1 MSELD
6 RTRLVG
12 CCSRGEKSMPIY
24 EYECGQCQHALE
36 VIQKVSDEPLVT
48 CPQCNTDALR
58 KRISAPA
65 FRLKGGGWY
74 ETDFKTGKKKNLAES
89 DSKTSASK
97 RNESNASNKN
107 ASSGAAKAP
116 AKASTTSS

>member
-1 MSELD
+1 
-6 RTRLVG
+6 
-12 CCSRGEKSMPIY
+12 MPIY

-36 VIQKVSDEPLVT
+36 VIQKVSDEPLVS

-58 KRISAPA
+58 KRLSAPA

-89 DSKTSASK
+89 DNKASASK
-97 RNESNASNKN
+97 TNESSASNKN
-107 ASSGAAKAP
+107 AASGTTKTSTKAA
-116 AKASTTSS
+116 TTSS

>member
-1 MSELD
+1 
-6 RTRLVG
+6 
-12 CCSRGEKSMPIY
+12 MPIY

-58 KRISAPA
+58 KRLSAPA

-89 DSKTSASK
+89 DSKASASK
-97 RNESNASNKN
+97 SNESNASNKN
-107 ASSGAAKAP
+107 ASSGSAKAP